1 MRPRRI
7 LGYARVSSEL
17 QGQGS
22 SLRDQQATIAAYAK
36 AQRHPAPTFYVE
48 SESAIHEKNERRERI
63 RALMADV
70 RPGDL
75 VLCDKIDRWS
85 RDPEFTYRSLREILA
100 AGASFYAV
108 GDQCDPST
116 PEGDTMLNFRVLFAK
131 EEHKRIKARMV
142 GTRKLLRDQGYYTE
156 GLPPFGYRRAL
167 PKGHKGVEK
176 NVLVVEPT
184 EAEIVRRAYRLC
196 IAGRSMTKICA
207 SLGIARDRVF
217 ASLRSRTY
225 LGEIKNSRGEWIK
238 GKHEAIVDADTFT
251 KAQAALSGRKNAGA
265 SQVSETSTW
274 ILRDVARCGHCG
286 AKMTSAYAGLPGAT
300 RRYYYRCFKRCR
312 AKGPRASSG
321 AYIPVRP
328 LETGAE
334 PLILERLEELRE
346 ELGREP
352 ARPAAKTPRTDFTE
366 RRARLQRRREKY
378 LEAFADELMSRAEL
392 RAAMAKLDAS
402 LLQLEGEE
410 HAAKRPNPLGEE
422 KVRRSVLRE
431 VGMIRKAW
439 GRATPEAR
447 RKIVGHLVE
456 VANIVAGKPCEFVW
470 RSAEELAAMGTGS

>member
-36 AQRHPAPTFYVE
+36 AQRHPDPTFYVE

-184 EAEIVRRAYRLC
+184 QAEIVRRAYRLC
-196 IAGRSMTKICA
+196 IAGHSMTKICA

-251 KAQAALSGRKNAGA
+251 KAQAALSARKNAGA
-265 SQVSETSTW
+265 QRG
-274 ILRDVARCGHCG
+274 LRNEHVD
-286 AKMTSAYAGLPGAT
+286 PP
-300 RRYYYRCFKRCR
+300 RCR
-312 AKGPRASSG
+312 S
-321 AYIPVRP
+321 VRP
-328 LETGAE
+328 LRCEND
-334 PLILERLEELRE
+334 LRLC
-346 ELGREP
+346 GP
-352 ARPAAKTPRTDFTE
+352 AGSH
-366 RRARLQRRREKY
+366 
-378 LEAFADELMSRAEL
+378 EA
-392 RAAMAKLDAS
+392 
-402 LLQLEGEE
+402 LLL
-410 HAAKRPNPLGEE
+410 
-422 KVRRSVLRE
+422 SVLQAMPDE
-431 VGMIRKAW
+431 GAAGEHW
-439 GRATPEAR
+439 GVHP
-447 RKIVGHLVE
+447 G
-456 VANIVAGKPCEFVW
+456 
-470 RSAEELAAMGTGS
+470 AAPRNRGRTAHP